1 MTVNNPRRTDLIQA
15 IDTEIRNQF
24 KGSQE
29 QSLSREDL
37 QQTEKA
43 VNKVLNEYR
52 GAVRNPP
59 MTKQG

>member
-1 MTVNNPRRTDLIQA
+1 MTLTNPRRTDLIHA

-37 QQTEKA
+37 RQTEKA

-52 GAVRNPP
+52 SAVRNEP
-59 MTKQG
+59 MTK

>member
-24 KGSQE
+24 KGNQE

-52 GAVRNPP
+52 GAVRNAP
-59 MTKQG
+59 MTK

>member
-1 MTVNNPRRTDLIQA
+1 MTVTNPRRTDLIHA

-24 KGSQE
+24 KGNQE

-43 VNKVLNEYR
+43 VNKVLTEYR
-52 GAVRNPP
+52 SAVRNEP
-59 MTKQG
+59 MTR

>member
-1 MTVNNPRRTDLIQA
+1 MTVSNPRRTDLIHA

-24 KGSQE
+24 KGNQE
-29 QSLSREDL
+29 QSLSRDDL

-52 GAVRNPP
+52 SAVRNEP
-59 MTKQG
+59 MTR

>member
-1 MTVNNPRRTDLIQA
+1 MTVSNPRRTDLIHA

-24 KGSQE
+24 KGNQD
-29 QSLSREDL
+29 QSLSRDDL

-52 GAVRNPP
+52 SAVRNEP
-59 MTKQG
+59 MTR